1 MNNGYLLKKG
11 TFSSSS
17 SLISIK
23 HCLVEGF
30 IACSY
35 YCNLFSLI
43 LLHFRS
49 IAIPAISTGVFN
61 YPREQATQVIIDT
74 IKDYFNKNKD
84 SVINEV
90 YLCDIKSLVV
100 EAFSAALEKSF
111 RNVDVRESQKQAWKR
126 LKDLPGK

>member
-1 MNNGYLLKKG
+1 M
-11 TFSSSS
+11 
-17 SLISIK
+17 
-23 HCLVEGF
+23 
-30 IACSY
+30 
-35 YCNLFSLI
+35 
-43 LLHFRS
+43 HFRS

-74 IKDYFNKNKD
+74 IKVYFNRNKD
-84 SVINEV
+84 SVISEV

-100 EAFSAALEKSF
+100 EAFTAALEKSF